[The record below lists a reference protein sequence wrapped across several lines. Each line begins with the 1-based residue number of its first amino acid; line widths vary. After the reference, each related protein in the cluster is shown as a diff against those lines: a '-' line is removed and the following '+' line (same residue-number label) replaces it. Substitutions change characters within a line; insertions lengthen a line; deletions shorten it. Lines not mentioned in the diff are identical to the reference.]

1 MDKKIDINMIGKY
14 LKSLRLKKG
23 WSQAKLENITG
34 ISASTISNIETGNKG
49 ANYHI
54 SIQTIITMAYALD
67 ITFMQLLSESGFL
80 LALGEEKYKSNKAE
94 IYISNHELINIF
106 NPGSVTIGGWLSVA
120 EEYLLLPVRTAIN
133 KHSLNIVNKD
143 SVIRFSKLGKKAG
156 PIGACMLSRSRLLG
170 VLD

>member
-1 MDKKIDINMIGKY
+1 MSEKFNNGGKITLDDILDALKEEDVLAIEAVEAIG
-14 LKSLRLKKG
+14 
-23 WSQAKLENITG
+23 
-34 ISASTISNIETGNKG
+34 ST
-49 ANYHI
+49 
-54 SIQTIITMAYALD
+54 
-67 ITFMQLLSESGFL
+67 
-80 LALGEEKYKSNKAE
+80 LGRA
-94 IYISNHELINIF
+94 IAGLINIF

-170 VLD
+170 ILD